1 MSIDTIGNFL
11 TVVRNGLMV
20 NKRSVVVQHSSL
32 KEQLAKVLK
41 EEGYIKDFKKMQE
54 GTKSFLT
61 IWLKYVNGESVI
73 HELNRVS
80 KPGRRHYEK
89 SNNVTF
95 VIGGLGNSILTTSKG
110 VLTDKQAKKLNVGGE
125 VICHVW

>member
-20 NKRSVVVQHSSL
+20 NKRSVVVQHSNL
-32 KEQLAKVLK
+32 KEQIAQVLK
-41 EEGYIKDFKKMQE
+41 EEGFIKDFKQVKE
-54 GTKSFLT
+54 GTKLFLT
-61 IWLKYVNGESVI
+61 VMLKYVDGESVI
-73 HELNRVS
+73 HELTRIS
-80 KPGRRHYEK
+80 TPGRRHYEK

-95 VIGGLGNSILTTSKG
+95 VIGGLGTSILTTSKG
-110 VLTDKQAKKLNVGGE
+110 IVSDKQAKRLNIGGE

>member
-20 NKRSVVVQHSSL
+20 NKRSVTVQHSNL
-32 KEQLAKVLK
+32 KEQVAKVLK
-41 EEGYIKDFKKMQE
+41 EEGFIKDFKKVQE

-61 IWLKYVNGESVI
+61 IMPKYVNGESVI
-73 HELNRVS
+73 HELTRIS
-80 KPGRRHYEK
+80 TPGRRHYEK
-89 SNNVTF
+89 SNSVTF
-95 VIGGLGNSILTTSKG
+95 VIGGLGISILTTSKG
-110 VLTDKQAKKLNVGGE
+110 VLTDKQAKKLNIGGE